1 MTNVMSK
8 IESVILGMFFGL
20 LPAVFC
26 FLITGLVTAILYEP
40 EDFGPW
46 ILWSLVP
53 GVIIGVIF
61 AIKLTKKAYQIS
73 NNVLAA
79 FYVFYSVVALGMGM
93 GVPLL
98 NFALGIAA
106 GVYSARR
113 MHFAGADY
121 QTRKKYF
128 KKTAVFCAVV
138 MAMMCCLITLWA
150 IAGQMIGYDVQLPY
164 LSFTLTLPLFSAVVL
179 TGGAILVV
187 LQYWLTKNAAKVTGK
202 LENKNMFAKI
212 LTVAAVLIAAAG
224 VLALGWMA
232 LQCYRVNK
240 QQATQQRIKGERFDV
255 DKATLSVNNHQS
267 I

>member
-26 FLITGLVTAILYEP
+26 FLMTGLVTAILYEP

-73 NNVLAA
+73 NKVLAA
-79 FYVFYSVVALGMGM
+79 FYVFYSVVALSMGM

-106 GVYSARR
+106 GVYSLMNKSAKSISKRR
-113 MHFAGADY
+113 P
-121 QTRKKYF
+121 
-128 KKTAVFCAVV
+128 C
-138 MAMMCCLITLWA
+138 
-150 IAGQMIGYDVQLPY
+150 
-164 LSFTLTLPLFSAVVL
+164 
-179 TGGAILVV
+179 
-187 LQYWLTKNAAKVTGK
+187 
-202 LENKNMFAKI
+202 
-212 LTVAAVLIAAAG
+212 
-224 VLALGWMA
+224 
-232 LQCYRVNK
+232 
-240 QQATQQRIKGERFDV
+240 
-255 DKATLSVNNHQS
+255 SVR
-267 I
+267 